1 MSDAINFTELSGQ
14 HVELLP
20 ARTVLSLWQAGT
32 GGITAGV
39 PGEQGDH
46 GTHGASIPGNTMWMI
61 FGSYYPSESGSTTSS
76 GIGDASS
83 TNHNPSATG

>member
-1 MSDAINFTELSGQ
+1 MSDTISFAELTGQ
-14 HVELLP
+14 YVELLP

-39 PGEQGDH
+39 PGEPGSH
-46 GTHGASIPGNTMWMI
+46 GAKGASIAGTTMWMI
-61 FGSYYPSESGSTTSS
+61 FGGYQPSESGSTTSS

-83 TNHNPSATG
+83 TNHS

>member
-1 MSDAINFTELSGQ
+1 MPDAMSSAELAGQ
-14 HVELLP
+14 YVELLP
-20 ARTVLSLWQAGT
+20 ARTVLSLLQAGT
-32 GGITAGV
+32 DGIASA

-46 GTHGASIPGNTMWMI
+46 GSNGASIPGTTMWAL

-83 TNHNPSATG
+83 TTLPH

>member
-1 MSDAINFTELSGQ
+1 MSDAMSFAELAGQ
-14 HVELLP
+14 YVELLP
-20 ARTVLSLWQAGT
+20 ARTVLSLMQAGT

-46 GTHGASIPGNTMWMI
+46 GSHGANIPGTTMWAI
-61 FGSYYPSESGSTTSS
+61 FGSYYPSESGYTSSS

-83 TNHNPSATG
+83 TTRS